1 MPIRSL
7 ALLARLLAAT
17 SGDVWN
23 ATYLRGD
30 GQPEVSTRFGARLSS
45 RKVIDLDPNITTLAR
60 FAQTIYPN
68 QNTWHLRGEGVDE
81 EVFLAHVV
89 YKNDAGSSLDDTSY
103 LQAWTVEEG
112 DGPWR
117 QILKRS
123 LSCPSVVITI
133 PDRGPYVYEA
143 RPDVSP
149 GDGQFHRE
157 CSCTAQRVENCLRA
171 PQFLYIGTN
180 VSAPPQES
188 LHLTSASGLL
198 PSSMFIYTAPYE
210 ADGDGPALVFV
221 IIVELSCSTTAG
233 SEFSPTTWSQDQIDA
248 TRNSICCD
256 SRDTYLGNGPRISDL
271 ASAACRIAPVDSAS
285 PNSTRVFNKWVVVT
299 DSFCDVTAQ
308 YKSLLLS
315 NAHGMILLTNGTSSP
330 ATDYQVYAYSTEVSL
345 MTMPLLVVNSTSTI
359 AIELVENLK
368 SGKTVQ
374 LTDEAILGITPGLDT
389 VYSIEAGLRVYD
401 TGKSSDQSDSAA
413 HYKDV
418 FNADPGGGLV
428 MWMEHSECTVPKY
441 SAPVFFTAR
450 EIPVYALRASLFL
463 AGEIRPLLFVC
474 IRDEGDSQ
482 KPEGRIHI
490 YDTTNPMVDIRLVSW
505 THRHSAG
512 ASGVTPADSVRA
524 TLSDPPL

>member
-45 RKVIDLDPNITTLAR
+45 REVIDLDPNITTLAR

-117 QILKRS
+117 RILKRS

-198 PSSMFIYTAPYE
+198 PSSMYALQDGLTAPL
-210 ADGDGPALVFV
+210 G
-221 IIVELSCSTTAG
+221 VELLRGEDSHVREVVLFDHSWL
-233 SEFSPTTWSQDQIDA
+233 EFSPPTWSQDQIDA
-248 TRNSICCD
+248 TRNS
-256 SRDTYLGNGPRISDL
+256 
-271 ASAACRIAPVDSAS
+271 
-285 PNSTRVFNKWVVVT
+285 
-299 DSFCDVTAQ
+299 
-308 YKSLLLS
+308 
-315 NAHGMILLTNGTSSP
+315 
-330 ATDYQVYAYSTEVSL
+330 
-345 MTMPLLVVNSTSTI
+345 
-359 AIELVENLK
+359 
-368 SGKTVQ
+368 
-374 LTDEAILGITPGLDT
+374 
-389 VYSIEAGLRVYD
+389 
-401 TGKSSDQSDSAA
+401 
-413 HYKDV
+413 
-418 FNADPGGGLV
+418 
-428 MWMEHSECTVPKY
+428 
-441 SAPVFFTAR
+441 
-450 EIPVYALRASLFL
+450 
-463 AGEIRPLLFVC
+463 
-474 IRDEGDSQ
+474 
-482 KPEGRIHI
+482 
-490 YDTTNPMVDIRLVSW
+490 
-505 THRHSAG
+505 
-512 ASGVTPADSVRA
+512 
-524 TLSDPPL
+524 